1 MYQRFKPDIGQVK
14 VEPLRPQPPPRFVK
28 DLSKRDDLGD
38 LGDNCDD
45 FQMTVDAIS
54 DLSNVI
60 GDPFLE

>member
-1 MYQRFKPDIGQVK
+1 MK
-14 VEPLRPQPPPRFVK
+14 VEPLWPQPPPRFVK

-54 DLSNVI
+54 DLSNVT